1 VGAIVLW
8 ALPAQLTRHPS
19 AGMTSAE
26 RLKAVND
33 VRAPLV
39 AFLIAAGA
47 AATSW
52 FTARSYLLNREGHV
66 TDRYTKAVAQL
77 GEESSSVRVGGI
89 YALERIGH
97 DSTRDRRTIIYVLG
111 SFVRERSK
119 AESRVDDQSPPEDV
133 MAALRVLG
141 RLLDRSDAKLD
152 LRGAD
157 LRNADLSDLPPGRV
171 WLEGAGPGRAKL
183 PRSGE

>member
-1 VGAIVLW
+1 
-8 ALPAQLTRHPS
+8 
-19 AGMTSAE
+19 
-26 RLKAVND
+26 
-33 VRAPLV
+33 
-39 AFLIAAGA
+39 
-47 AATSW
+47 
-52 FTARSYLLNREGHV
+52 
-66 TDRYTKAVAQL
+66 
-77 GEESSSVRVGGI
+77 VRVGGI

-133 MAALRVLG
+133 MAALRVLS

-171 WLEGAGPGRAKL
+171 WLEGAGPGGAKL